1 MKLLITARRIATTA
15 RDAVR
20 SVVAPAALV
29 VDQAQ
34 DVEPTT
40 APDPTDVFTADDMPA
55 VETIEAAA
63 AAFDE
68 AAAQART
75 ADRAKRKAR
84 KLIDRLPSGTYGQ
97 WDIFRVQ
104 SSRQTPD
111 LVAIRATYERLGL
124 GEVPMRDTA
133 PSLKVERAVA
143 VLTVVPQPETAE
155 LIAA

>member
-1 MKLLITARRIATTA
+1 MNLLIAARRFATTA

-20 SVVAPAALV
+20 SITAPAALV
-29 VDQAQ
+29 REQQA
-34 DVEPTT
+34 VEPVT
-40 APDPTDVFTADDMPA
+40 APDPTGLYTEDDMPA
-55 VETIEAAA
+55 AETIEAAA
-63 AAFDE
+63 AAFNE
-68 AAAQART
+68 AAALART

-124 GEVPMRDTA
+124 GDVPMRDTA
-133 PSLKVERAVA
+133 PSLKIERAA
-143 VLTVVPQPETAE
+143 DVLTVIPPSVAE
-155 LIAA
+155 LVAA